1 MREHALPRIRLGY
14 RRFHQG
20 PIGRDERKIME
31 SMATLVTSRE
41 TTIPATVLMIDD
53 NEDELKYWSDSLRKT
68 PSHYTVL
75 ESSNAAAGL
84 ELCGSRTIDCVIL
97 DLDMP
102 ESGFHVL
109 LELVPDRHR
118 PKLAVIVLTHLPHP
132 NLFEMAK
139 HNGAQLC
146 LLKQSTSIQALDEAI
161 QQAVAAVRAERSVS

>member
-1 MREHALPRIRLGY
+1 
-14 RRFHQG
+14 
-20 PIGRDERKIME
+20 ME

-109 LELVPDRHR
+109 LELLPDRHR